1 MHRTSCQSLNS
12 TLKMQ
17 GTAGG
22 LGGDPNVTIGLLDKA
37 DVGIAQQP
45 NPTADHMAVELSIF
59 SQEAIGSEG
68 VGNVTKE
75 AKHKCDTQL

>member
-1 MHRTSCQSLNS
+1 
-12 TLKMQ
+12 MQ

-59 SQEAIGSEG
+59 SQEAIGSEDTQEAIRP
-68 VGNVTKE
+68 GNVTKE
-75 AKHKCDTQL
+75 DTQF